1 MISTLS
7 IASRTADGILVGH
20 KIDNPVI
27 QEYLKNID
35 NNTAYISKM
44 NRMEEIQI
52 EEEYAAGVTAN
63 KMHIN
68 STETEKNCLDWYEKY
83 LRAYNYW

>member
-1 MISTLS
+1 
-7 IASRTADGILVGH
+7 
-20 KIDNPVI
+20 
-27 QEYLKNID
+27 
-35 NNTAYISKM
+35 
-44 NRMEEIQI
+44 MEEIQI

>member
-1 MISTLS
+1 MVDS
-7 IASRTADGILVGH
+7 IIVWH
-20 KIDNPVI
+20 EIDSPVI

-52 EEEYAAGVTAN
+52 EEERGGATTDKIHKN
-63 KMHIN
+63 R
-68 STETEKNCLDWYEKY
+68 TEIEKNCLDWYNKY
-83 LRAYNYW
+83 EHAYNY